1 MGAGPA
7 FERVDFELR
16 PDPWDVPVP
25 RVGPHVDLVSKYRGT
40 LVGGG
45 IGDALGRPAEAKNRD
60 TVRVLYG
67 EIRDFIPWDGY
78 TDGPVGTVTDDTQ
91 MTMCVAETLIEH
103 RRVDPDDLARRFVAW
118 LPEGRGKGATCVAAV
133 RCLEGGASWRESGQD
148 SDGNGAAMRVAPV
161 GLAHRSSPDR
171 LRHDAALSAVVT
183 HAAPMAVASSIVM
196 AWAVAVLAGTEAGT
210 LEPSAFMESVLACL
224 VDVHEPGAYER
235 KPAAAAPVRLADRLG
250 ELPAMLDREPDDAF
264 DHLYNG
270 AFVLESLPSAFWC
283 FLRSPEDAEE
293 VLVTAAN
300 GGRDAD
306 TVGAMAGALAGAYLG
321 EEAFPSRWR
330 DDLEFAAELRAMADG
345 LLMLDVPPAGPVAGS
360 SRGGRPGR

>member
-1 MGAGPA
+1 MGTDAA
-7 FERVDFELR
+7 FERVSFPLCPPR
-16 PDPWDVPVP
+16 WDASTPPAMDGVAL
-25 RVGPHVDLVSKYRGT
+25 VGKYRGT
-40 LVGGG
+40 LVGGA
-45 IGDALGRPAEAKNRD
+45 IGDALGRPAEAKSRD
-60 TVRVLYG
+60 VVRERFG

-78 TDGPVGTVTDDTQ
+78 AGGPVGTVTDDTQ
-91 MTMCVAETLIEH
+91 MTMCVAETLLEH

-133 RCLEGGASWRESGQD
+133 RSLEDGASWRESGQD

-196 AWAVAVLAGTEAGT
+196 AWAVAVLAGTEPGT

-224 VDVHEPGAYER
+224 VDVHEPGAFER
-235 KPAAAAPVRLADRLG
+235 KLDATAPVRLADRLG
-250 ELPAMLDREPDDAF
+250 EVPAMLDREPDDAF
-264 DHLYNG
+264 EHFYNG

-283 FLRSPEDAEE
+283 FLRSPADAEE

-306 TVGAMAGALAGAYLG
+306 TVGAMAGSLAGAYLG
-321 EEAFPSRWR
+321 EDAFPRRWR
-330 DDLEFAAELRAMADG
+330 DDLEFADELRSMADG
-345 LLMLDVPPAGPVAGS
+345 LFAVS
-360 SRGGRPGR
+360 NRGTDRGVVGE